1 MAEEMQAWV
10 VERPGPIDGAPLRKV
25 RRPVPE
31 PGPGE
36 VLVEVEGC
44 GICRTDLHLCEGDLP
59 PKHPGVI
66 PGHQAVGTVVSRGR
80 ATNHSTTTDRTTNST
95 TNHSAAANADGTD
108 TRDSTASGDHSTT
121 TANRTAIGD
130 SAAIT
135 DRTAVAGRAASGYST
150 SGYSGRGDHS
160 GSADH
165 TASAGSG
172 DRTGSSGSGGCS
184 VSADRDGAGRF
195 GVGDRVG
202 IAWLRGTCGV
212 CEFCRRGVENLCARS
227 AYTGWDADGGFAEY
241 AVVPEDFAY
250 ALPTDRPAIELA
262 PFLCAGI
269 IGYRSLLR
277 ANLPPG
283 GRLGIYGFG
292 SSAHLTAQLATAQ
305 GAELFVMTRGEQN
318 RVLARALGAVFV
330 GETAD
335 RPPVP
340 LDSAIVF
347 APAGD
352 VVPYALEAVRPG
364 GTVAVAGIHLS
375 DVPALNYERHLFHE
389 RDLRSVTSN
398 TRRDGEELFRLIE
411 RLDVSA
417 HTTAVPF
424 GAVDRALADV
434 AHGRASGSLVALR

>member
-1 MAEEMQAWV
+1 MDEMQAWAV
-10 VERPGPIDGAPLRKV
+10 ARPGPIDSGPLQRV
-25 RRPVPE
+25 RRTVPE

-36 VLVEVEGC
+36 LLIKVEAC
-44 GICRTDLHLCEGDLP
+44 GICRTDLHLAEGDLP
-59 PKHPGVI
+59 PKRPAVV
-66 PGHQAVGTVVSRGR
+66 PGHQVVGT
-80 ATNHSTTTDRTTNST
+80 AL
-95 TNHSAAANADGTD
+95 D
-108 TRDSTASGDHSTT
+108 TGER
-121 TANRTAIGD
+121 I
-130 SAAIT
+130 
-135 DRTAVAGRAASGYST
+135 
-150 SGYSGRGDHS
+150 
-160 GSADH
+160 
-165 TASAGSG
+165 
-172 DRTGSSGSGGCS
+172 
-184 VSADRDGAGRF
+184 
-195 GVGDRVG
+195 G

-212 CEFCRRGVENLCARS
+212 CEFCRSGSENLCPRS
-227 AYTGWDADGGFAEY
+227 TYTGWDADGGFAEY
-241 AVVPEDFAY
+241 AVVPREYAY
-250 ALPTDRPAIELA
+250 ALPDDRPAAELA

-305 GAELFVMTRGEQN
+305 GAELFVMTRGEGN
-318 RVLARALGAVFV
+318 RALARDLGAVFV

-364 GTVAVAGIHLS
+364 GTVAVAGIYLS

-398 TRRDGEELFRLIE
+398 TRRDGEELFRLIA
-411 RLDVSA
+411 RLPVTA
-417 HTTAVPF
+417 HTTTVPF
-424 GAVDRALADV
+424 DAVDRALADV
-434 AHGRASGSLVALR
+434 AHGRASGSLVAVLNR